1 MPGMHAFRKLSAVA
15 ALTFVAGACGG
26 GAQPFAL
33 VASSPG
39 SLEVGTQRVLLGLID
54 PESQEFLASPE
65 VAATAD
71 FTGPGGESIL
81 DVPLE
86 FMWGVPDVRGLYRA
100 FVALPTAGAWSV
112 TIAADGLAETEP
124 TMLMV
129 EQETAMPQ
137 VGDPAPPVATRTSA
151 DADLSTISSDP
162 EPDPDLY
169 RLSLDDALADD
180 RPTVIVFATPAFCT
194 SETCG
199 PVLDNVKVVAA
210 EHPEADFVHV
220 EIYENLDADSFE
232 DLVAVPA
239 VQVWS
244 LPSEPWVFVT
254 DGEGVITARFEG
266 AVDPA
271 ELASAVGAV
280 GA

>member
-1 MPGMHAFRKLSAVA
+1 MQAFRKLSAAA
-15 ALTFVAGACGG
+15 ALIVVTGACGG

-39 SLEVGTQRVLLGLID
+39 SLEVGPQRVLLGLID

-71 FTGPGGESIL
+71 FTGPGGESIS

-100 FVALPTAGAWSV
+100 VVDLPAAGTWSV

-124 TMLMV
+124 TPLLV

-194 SETCG
+194 SQTCG

-239 VQVWS
+239 VQAWS

-254 DGEGVITARFEG
+254 DGEGTITARFEG

-271 ELASAVGAV
+271 ELGSAVGAL